1 MKQHNN
7 GLRDEIINKIIN
19 LIEKKFP
26 KKQQAQVQKFAN
38 AFFANVSIEDL
49 SHRNIID
56 LYGSLVT
63 NWNFINN
70 YSNKKAKVRV
80 YNPQMEEHGWQSSHT
95 IIEILS
101 QDMPFLVDSIRQALN
116 EINVTNHLMIFPD
129 YFLIT
134 RDKEGNLINFDI
146 NESNDN
152 EPECLVKN
160 KCSKESII
168 YVEINKQTN
177 AKKLQEL
184 KKYIEGILS
193 DVNIAVKD
201 WPKMAKK
208 AEELIDILDKTKYKN
223 KEELK
228 EAQDFLNWMLDD
240 KFTFIASC
248 DYKYTNK
255 KGKGFLEYIEDSGL
269 GFLSKKSRYTIDDCF
284 KGLPRDGEKIKQNQS
299 LIVINKS
306 SLKSTVHRPVDL
318 DFVTVKIYDEKQN
331 LEGVRIFLGLYT
343 SVAYNS
349 RAQKIPYLRHKI
361 LEILKLSNLGNNNHS
376 LKELLNILETYPRED
391 LFQASVDD
399 LFEISM
405 GILDIQERPMIR
417 LFLRKDT
424 FNRFISA
431 LVFVPRE
438 KYTTR
443 YRKIIENILLKD
455 LNGESVSFSTRFSE
469 SILARI
475 HITIKLKDYHVEPVF
490 DQNLIQQKIIDAGR
504 TWDDN
509 LQVALLDYYGEERGL
524 EILTNFSES
533 FPAGYCDMYSAWT
546 AVYDVEHL
554 CNITEDNPLEVSFYK
569 PLEEIEG
576 HLRFKLY
583 RKNSH
588 ITLSDV
594 LPILENF
601 GMKVLSENNHCI
613 TANDGTLYWI
623 NDFIMIHRDNLNFD
637 IDKIKVK
644 FQDCFH
650 KVWNDQAENDAFNKL
665 ILYANIDWHEVS
677 VLRAYT
683 KYLRQIGFTF
693 SETYIQETIV
703 NNYKIAKN
711 LIKLFL
717 AKFKPGK
724 NSGKEPGE
732 IALEIHAQLDEVNNI
747 DEDRIL
753 NRFLSVIQATL
764 RTNYF
769 QQIEVNNKKVPKDY
783 LSFKLSP
790 GLIPEMPLPLPM
802 FEIFVY
808 STKVEGAHLRGGKV
822 ARGGLRWSDRR
833 EDFRT
838 EVLGLMKAQQVKNSV
853 IVPAGAKGGFVCKQ
867 LPATQ
872 DRDMI
877 YQEVVNCYSIFIK
890 GLLDI
895 TDNLVSD
902 KVVTPKN
909 TVILDEQ
916 DPYLVVAADKGTAT
930 FSDIANKISCDYDFW
945 LGDAFASGGSAGY
958 DHKQM
963 GITARGAWESVKRH
977 FFTLG
982 KNIDNDEFTVV
993 GIGDM
998 AGDVFGNGMLLSKN
1012 IKLIA
1017 AFNHMHIFIDPNP
1030 DSNIS
1035 FKERSRLFKMPRST
1049 WLDYNSELISEGGGV
1064 YSRHVKSIK
1073 LSKEAQKALS
1083 IKEDR
1088 LDPNALIKAILKA
1101 KVDLLWN
1108 GGIGTYVKSQSESNI
1123 DVGDRS
1129 NDAVRINGKELR
1141 CKIIG
1146 EGGNLG
1152 LTQLGRVEA
1161 SFAGRTL
1168 FTDFI
1173 DNSAGVDCSDHEVN
1187 IKILLNNLVQS
1198 GDMTEKQRNKLL
1210 EQMTEEI
1217 AQLVLKNNFNQDR
1230 FIALAAI
1237 RSNSTIDEYTRF
1249 IKNLEKDGK
1258 INRELEYLPSDEE
1271 INSRKARG
1279 VGFTRP
1285 EIAVLVAY
1293 SKNILKQKIKETAV
1307 IDNKFFE
1314 SYLES
1319 GFPSVLSKNYKKEM
1333 QKHKLRKEIIA
1344 MQLSNDIINKMGIT
1358 YVDRLYDETG
1368 ADIDSIIMAHVI
1380 SADIF
1385 NLNEIFNDLSELDG
1399 IAEPGVQVRIT
1410 NDLIRLVRR
1419 SSRWFLRNYR
1429 NKLDINLLIKNFK
1442 PKVNLLWDDI
1452 TKYLRGS
1459 DEERSNRLYE
1469 EYKNANI
1476 SDKVAL
1482 KMCHIRPLFSSLD
1495 VINIA
1500 ENSKLNIDTVAS
1512 LYYAVGSELK
1522 LGWFRGEISSQP
1534 VNNHWDAL
1542 TRSACRDDVDY
1553 YQSAITKV
1561 ILKVSDKSLEL
1572 DEKLKVWLE
1581 NNEPLVDRWNNLLL
1595 DIKSSPNNEFTKF
1608 SIAIRELL
1616 DLSQACI

>member
-7 GLRDEIINKIIN
+7 GLRDEIINKIIK

-26 KKQQAQVQKFAN
+26 KNQQNYVKKFAN
-38 AFFANVSIEDL
+38 SFFANVSIEDL

-63 NWNFINN
+63 NWNFIHN
-70 YSNKKAKVRV
+70 YTNKKSKVRV
-80 YNPQMEEHGWQSSHT
+80 YNPKMEEHGWQSSHT

-101 QDMPFLVDSIRQALN
+101 NDMPFLVDSVRQALN
-116 EINVTNHLMIFPD
+116 QIDVTNHLMIFPD
-129 YFLIT
+129 YFLVT
-134 RDKEGNLINFDI
+134 RDKEGNLIDFDI
-146 NESNDN
+146 NQNPN
-152 EPECLVKN
+152 KEPECLVKG
-160 KCSKESII
+160 KCSKESIV

-177 AKKLQEL
+177 IKKLQEL
-184 KKYIEGILS
+184 KKYIEGILL
-193 DVNIAVKD
+193 DVTIAVKD
-201 WPKMAKK
+201 WPNMKKK
-208 AEELIDILDKTKYKN
+208 AEELIEILEQTGYKN
-223 KEELK
+223 KKELK
-228 EAQDFLNWMLDD
+228 EAQDFITWMLDD
-240 KFTFIASC
+240 KFTFIACC
-248 DYKYTNK
+248 DYNYTNK
-255 KGKGFLEYIEDSGL
+255 NGKGFLEFIGNSGL

-284 KGLPRDGEKIKQNQS
+284 KGLPRDGEKIKQDPRM
-299 LIVINKS
+299 IVINKS
-306 SLKSTVHRPVDL
+306 SLRSTVHRPVDL
-318 DFVTVKIYDEKQN
+318 DFITVKIYDEKQN
-331 LEGVRIFLGLYT
+331 LKRVRIFLGLYT
-343 SVAYNS
+343 SVAYNT
-349 RAQKIPYLRHKI
+349 RPQTIPYLRHKI
-361 LEILKLSNLGNNNHS
+361 SEILKLSNLENNNHS

-391 LFQASVDD
+391 LFQASVED

-455 LNGESVSFSTRFSE
+455 LEGSSVSFSTRFSE
-469 SILARI
+469 SILARM
-475 HITIKLKDYHVEPVF
+475 HITIKLKNYHVEPVF
-490 DQNLIQQKIIDAGR
+490 DQSLLQQKIIDAGR

-509 LQVALLDYYGEERGL
+509 LQDALLDYYGEERGL
-524 EILTNFSES
+524 EVLTNFSES

-554 CNITEDNPLEVSFYK
+554 CNISEINQLELSFYK

-588 ITLSDV
+588 IPLSDV
-594 LPILENF
+594 LPILENL
-601 GMKVLSENNHCI
+601 GMRVLSENTHCI
-613 TANDGTLYWI
+613 TANDGSLYWI
-623 NDFIMIHRDNLNFD
+623 NDFLMIHQDNLNFD

-650 KVWNDQAENDAFNKL
+650 NVWNNRAENDAFNKL
-665 ILYANIDWHEVS
+665 VLYANIDWHEVS

-703 NNYKIAKN
+703 NNFKVAKN
-711 LIKLFL
+711 LVKLFL
-717 AKFKPGK
+717 AKFNLGK
-724 NSGKEPGE
+724 NVSKSSDDMETE
-732 IALEIHAQLDEVNNI
+732 IKIQLEEVNNI

-769 QQIEVNNKKVPKDY
+769 QKIEVNNKKIPKDY

-790 GLIPEMPLPLPM
+790 ELIPEMPLPLPLY
-802 FEIFVY
+802 EIFVY
-808 STKVEGAHLRGGKV
+808 STRVEGVHLRGGKV

-838 EVLGLMKAQQVKNSV
+838 EILGLMKAQQVKNSV

-867 LPATQ
+867 LPSTQ
-872 DRDMI
+872 DRDVI
-877 YQEVVNCYSIFIK
+877 YQEVVNCYSTFIK

-916 DPYLVVAADKGTAT
+916 DSYLVVAADKGTAT
-930 FSDIANKISCDYDFW
+930 FSDIANKISCEYGFW

-982 KNIDNDEFTVV
+982 KNIETDDFTVV

-998 AGDVFGNGMLLSKN
+998 AGDVFGNGMLLSRK

-1030 DSNIS
+1030 DPEVS
-1035 FKERSRLFKMPRST
+1035 FKERKRLFDMPRST
-1049 WLDYNSELISEGGGV
+1049 WLDYNPELISAGGGI

-1073 LSKEAQKALS
+1073 LTKEAQKALG

-1108 GGIGTYVKSQSESNI
+1108 GGIGTYVKSQTESNI

-1129 NDAVRINGKELR
+1129 NDAVRVNGKELR

-1210 EQMTEEI
+1210 EQMTEEV

-1230 FIALAAI
+1230 FIAIAAI
-1237 RSNSTIDEYTRF
+1237 RSKSTIDEYVRF
-1249 IKNLEKDGK
+1249 IKNLEKQGK

-1271 INSRKARG
+1271 INSRKARE

-1293 SKNILKQKIKETAV
+1293 SKNILKQKIKETSV
-1307 IDNKFFE
+1307 IKDKFFE

-1319 GFPSVLSKNYKKEM
+1319 AFPSILRKNYKKEM
-1333 QKHKLRKEIIA
+1333 QKHKLRREIIA

-1368 ADIDSIIMAHVI
+1368 ADIDAIIMAHII
-1380 SADIF
+1380 SVEIF
-1385 NLNEIFNDLSELDG
+1385 NLNEIFDELSALDG
-1399 IAEPGVQVRIT
+1399 IAEPSVQVRIT

-1442 PKVNLLWDDI
+1442 PKVNLLWKDI

-1459 DEERSNRLYE
+1459 DEERSIRLYD
-1469 EYKNANI
+1469 EYTQANI
-1476 SDKVAL
+1476 SDNVAS

-1500 ENSKLNIDTVAS
+1500 ESSNLDIDTVAS

-1553 YQSAITKV
+1553 YQSAITMG
-1561 ILKVSDKSLEL
+1561 ILGTSDNSLEL

-1581 NNEPLVDRWNNLLL
+1581 NNEQLVYRWSNLLL

-1616 DLSQACI
+1616 DLSQACS